1 MLLFMPDKARLVD
14 EAAATDLTDVRFLAG
29 VNSFVNNKVHIPH
42 ETFSTFF
49 TTQRFG
55 HFVYSGIVSEQAL
68 FDLELDITYVA
79 CSRCSWCI
87 CSSIFLIRLFI
98 LLLMLYI
105 FNRPPSRTFVI
116 SQLEAIR
123 EKPFSA
129 GKAPLGRKSIMNVDI
144 VASQRIALVCLKVA
158 LFTLKELQGNIFWGH
173 TSLTMSNSCVPFQVR
188 LQHEC
193 LGTDFTMVRNAAV
206 TLQVSFQVPVQNL
219 ATF

>member
-1 MLLFMPDKARLVD
+1 MPDKARLVD
-14 EAAATDLTDVRFLAG
+14 EAAATDLADVRFLAG

-87 CSSIFLIRLFI
+87 RSSRFHIRLL

-116 SQLEAIR
+116 S
-123 EKPFSA
+123 
-129 GKAPLGRKSIMNVDI
+129 
-144 VASQRIALVCLKVA
+144 
-158 LFTLKELQGNIFWGH
+158 
-173 TSLTMSNSCVPFQVR
+173 
-188 LQHEC
+188 
-193 LGTDFTMVRNAAV
+193 
-206 TLQVSFQVPVQNL
+206 
-219 ATF
+219 

>member
-1 MLLFMPDKARLVD
+1 MLMMLFFMPDKARSVD
-14 EAAATDLTDVRFLAG
+14 EAAATDLADVRFLAG

-87 CSSIFLIRLFI
+87 RSSRFHIRLL

-116 SQLEAIR
+116 S
-123 EKPFSA
+123 
-129 GKAPLGRKSIMNVDI
+129 
-144 VASQRIALVCLKVA
+144 
-158 LFTLKELQGNIFWGH
+158 
-173 TSLTMSNSCVPFQVR
+173 
-188 LQHEC
+188 
-193 LGTDFTMVRNAAV
+193 
-206 TLQVSFQVPVQNL
+206 
-219 ATF
+219 